1 MSTYDRGVALHRPS
15 GRVLVVLALGALAV
29 LAAVA
34 VDPGALAFLLDVDF
48 LIAVGSAGVLMLG
61 TDLRVLVRRAG
72 TSTPAVL
79 VRAGVALTRTR
90 PVSLLA

>member
-1 MSTYDRGVALHRPS
+1 MALHRPS
-15 GRVLVVLALGALAV
+15 GRALVVLTLGALAV

-48 LIAVGSAGVLMLG
+48 LIAIGSAGLLMLG
-61 TDLRVLVRRAG
+61 TDLRVLARRAA

-79 VRAGVALTRTR
+79 VRAGASLTRAR
-90 PVSLLA
+90 PVSLFA